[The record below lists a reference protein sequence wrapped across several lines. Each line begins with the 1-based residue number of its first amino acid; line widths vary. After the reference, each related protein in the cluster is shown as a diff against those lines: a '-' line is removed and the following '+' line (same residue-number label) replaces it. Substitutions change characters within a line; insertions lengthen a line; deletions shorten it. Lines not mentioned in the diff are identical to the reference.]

1 MTAKKQFL
9 GSFQSTF
16 TQLNM
21 SKARPWMEAHVERI
35 EEQNLDFEALLV
47 GAPNY
52 FCFSN
57 CQNLLAEQGGARS
70 RHNSWW
76 TSERT
81 EPQST
86 NSINP
91 FIFFP
96 VLFSLEIVW
105 LSFTHLD
112 DKKKRRYLWVGF
124 FSPSVVL
131 YYSTTCEWVQ
141 WQCVRWKFCWCCR
154 ETS

>member
-57 CQNLLAEQGGARS
+57 CQNLLAEEPPQFLV
-70 RHNSWW
+70 NQWDNW
-76 TSERT
+76 TAVN
-81 EPQST
+81 Q
-86 NSINP
+86 
-91 FIFFP
+91 
-96 VLFSLEIVW
+96 
-105 LSFTHLD
+105 
-112 DKKKRRYLWVGF
+112 
-124 FSPSVVL
+124 
-131 YYSTTCEWVQ
+131 
-141 WQCVRWKFCWCCR
+141 
-154 ETS
+154 